1 VVERI
6 EILSGGA
13 SAAYGSDAIAGV
25 VNIILKKQAEG
36 VDVNLKGHAQALW
49 RRRRGQHP
57 DRERQLHHQGE
68 LFEDADPGIAPV
80 RRRSAHRRLHDL
92 GNADWRDKLN
102 ASLSWKAGDWTN
114 TLFLQ
119 RYGKIPNG
127 SGEAWLSPT
136 TLVYRLNHHFG
147 S

>member
-1 VVERI
+1 VN
-6 EILSGGA
+6 
-13 SAAYGSDAIAGV
+13 GSFTTRVNYSKTLTRESRQFAG
-25 VNIILKKQAEG
+25 
-36 VDVNLKGHAQALW
+36 
-49 RRRRGQHP
+49 
-57 DRERQLHHQGE
+57 
-68 LFEDADPGIAPV
+68 DPLNDD
-80 RRRSAHRRLHDL
+80 LHDL